1 MGNVV
6 YESVIREIKRRLSI
20 VNLVETYLSLRRSGK
35 SYVGLC
41 PFHDDKNP
49 SLRID
54 EEKGLFHCFA
64 CGAGG
69 DIFGFMMRYNN
80 LTFPEAVAELARR
93 ADIKLEK
100 HTTTAEK
107 RSRGDVLFKINN
119 LISRFYH
126 KLLLEGKDSKEAID
140 YLETRGIS
148 LEIIREF
155 QLGYAP
161 GSWDTLVK
169 FLTAKNIPLIL
180 AEKIG
185 LVIRRKNKDGYYDRF
200 RGRIVFPIRDVD
212 GKVVGFGGRTLGG
225 EEPKYMNS
233 PESEIYHKKSILYGL
248 DKSMDYIRR
257 KKQAIVVEGY
267 MDFLSIYLA
276 GIKNVVATLGTSLTR
291 DHASLLR
298 RYTDRVIVVF
308 DGDEAGIKAS
318 LRVLEVFLE
327 EWVSPLMVVLPK
339 GQDPASLISEGRRDE
354 FMRLLEGAT
363 PLLDFFIERTMR
375 DFREGRITRSRAI
388 QAITDI
394 LTKIKDS
401 IERSH
406 YIKKTGESFGVR
418 ENELLSLVKYG
429 GKTEKERTI
438 AKKTLD
444 TEERLILKV
453 LLKFPKYS
461 DYAREENLFDV
472 VPENETRAVLEEI
485 ILRGFDDVSSLLIR
499 FNDSHIQEVIS
510 EVVFLSD
517 DVPDERT
524 ALKIL
529 KDCIRKLKL
538 RRIEDSLRTLRLRID
553 QAITEKN
560 IALEKKLI
568 KEYRDLVEQ
577 EKNLKGRN
585 L

>member
-1 MGNVV
+1 MENVA

-20 VNLVETYLSLRRSGK
+20 VSLVETYLSLRRSGK

-49 SLRID
+49 SLHVD

-80 LTFPEAVAELARR
+80 IPFPEAVAELARR
-93 ADIKLEK
+93 ANIKIEK
-100 HTTTAEK
+100 HTTKANR
-107 RSRGDVLFKINN
+107 RSRGDVLFKIND
-119 LISRFYH
+119 LISKFYH
-126 KLLLEGKDSKEAID
+126 RLLLEGKNGREAME
-140 YLETRGIS
+140 YLESRGIP

-155 QLGYAP
+155 QIGYAP
-161 GSWDTLVK
+161 RGWDTLVK
-169 FLTAKNIPLIL
+169 LLTAKNIPIGL

-185 LVIRRKNKDGYYDRF
+185 LVIGKRNKEGYYDRF
-200 RGRIVFPIRDVD
+200 RDRIMFPIRDVD
-212 GKVVGFGGRTLGG
+212 GRVVGFGGRTLSG

-233 PESEIYHKKSILYGL
+233 PESEIYHKKGVLYGL
-248 DKSMDYIRR
+248 DRSRDYIRR
-257 KKQAIVVEGY
+257 KKEAIVVEGY
-267 MDFLSIYLA
+267 MDLLSLYRA

-291 DHASLLR
+291 DHAALLR

-318 LRVLEVFLE
+318 IRVLEVFLE
-327 EWVSPLMVVLPK
+327 EWISPFMVTLPK
-339 GQDPASLISEGRRDE
+339 GQDPASLISEDRRDE
-354 FMRLLEGAT
+354 FVGLVEGAT
-363 PLLDFFIERTMR
+363 PLLDFFIEKTLE
-375 DFREGRITRSRAI
+375 DFRDGKVTRSRAI
-388 QAITDI
+388 QAITDV
-394 LTKIKDS
+394 LTKIKDT

-406 YIKKTGESFGVR
+406 YIRKTGESFGVR

-429 GKTEKERTI
+429 GKKREEGTKT
-438 AKKTLD
+438 KKTLD

-453 LLKFPKYS
+453 LLKFPEYS
-461 DYAREENLFDV
+461 DHLREENPFDFM
-472 VPENETRAVLEEI
+472 PQNEARAVLEEI
-485 ILRGFDDVSSLLIR
+485 VLRGSKDVSSLLMR
-499 FNDSHIQEVIS
+499 FSDSRIQEVIS
-510 EVVFLSD
+510 EAVFLSD

-529 KDCIRKLKL
+529 EDCIRRLKL
-538 RRIEDSLRTLRLRID
+538 RRVEDDLRTLRLRID
-553 QAITEKN
+553 QAIAEKDPV
-560 IALEKKLI
+560 LEKRLI

-585 L
+585 P